1 MLKQQPQSAKSGNAI
16 KQKKE
21 TLERFAYCNS
31 QQLFQNNIFDL
42 RQFIKQN
49 YEKYCELLDRV
60 ENAKLMVKQKKE
72 NLDQLKS
79 KSENKTNKPRANLC
93 VLDELSQL
101 KRQIEIKQSTNN
113 ELKSQLE
120 QMNQWTK
127 KQDFFQEYQEICK
140 QVDDLRIQNDQLLK
154 A

>member
-49 YEKYCELLDRV
+49 YEKYCELLERV
-60 ENAKLMVKQKKE
+60 ENGKQLVKQKKE
-72 NLDQLKS
+72 CLEQLKS
-79 KSENKTNKPRANLC
+79 KSENKTNKPKANLC
-93 VLDELSQL
+93 VQDELTQL
-101 KRQIEIKQSTNN
+101 KRQIENKQAMNN
-113 ELKSQLE
+113 ELKCQLE

-140 QVDDLRIQNDQLLK
+140 QVEDLRIQNDQLLK

>member
-49 YEKYCELLDRV
+49 YEKYCELLERV
-60 ENAKLMVKQKKE
+60 ESTKLVVKSKKE
-72 NLDQLKS
+72 ILEQLRNKFEQKS
-79 KSENKTNKPRANLC
+79 NKPRANLC

-101 KRQIEIKQSTNN
+101 KRQIEIKQSANN

>member
-60 ENAKLMVKQKKE
+60 ENVKQTVKQKRE
-72 NLDQLKS
+72 SLEQQRN
-79 KSENKTNKPRANLC
+79 KSESKTNKPRANLC

-101 KRQIEIKQSTNN
+101 KRQIENKQFTNN
-113 ELKSQLE
+113 ELKCQLE

-140 QVDDLRIQNDQLLK
+140 QVEDLRIQNDQLLK